1 MEKCYRDIQNRGQ
14 IAGLNILE
22 IFILLGVPILLFP
35 IFTLI
40 NLGFGVIIIIEVFL
54 YTVFRLAARVS
65 HFDYGLISFIY
76 SKFIWPRKLSA
87 YALDEKQYFKGSKN
101 KAQESEIKLNV
112 DSKKNKMIKSG
123 H

>member
-35 IFTLI
+35 LFTLI
-40 NLGFGVIIIIEVFL
+40 NLSSI
-54 YTVFRLAARVS
+54 FRLAARIS
-65 HFDYGLISFIY
+65 HFDYGLASFVF

-87 YALDEKQYFKGSKN
+87 FSLDEKAYFKGNKSKT
-101 KAQESEIKLNV
+101 QGSEIKLHI
-112 DSKKNKMIKSG
+112 DSKKSKTINSKRKLV
-123 H
+123 